1 MKKLFCILLAALML
15 MGILAAC
22 GNDGDKKDDGKKEEE
37 KTAAIVGTWEYA
49 GIGCSYTFNEDGTGK
64 YTFTGNEMPFTYKDD
79 GSKLEIQYEN
89 SDFPNE
95 FNYTIEGKTLHI
107 EDSFGSIV
115 DYTKK

>member
-22 GNDGDKKDDGKKEEE
+22 GNDDGKKDASKEAEK
-37 KTAAIVGTWEYA
+37 KTAPIVGTWEYA
-49 GIGCSYTFNEDGTGK
+49 DMDCAYIFNEDGTGK
-64 YTFTGNEMPFTYKDD
+64 YTFVGSELPFTYTDD
-79 GSKLEIQYEN
+79 GSKLGIQYEN